1 MATFIWQRRV
11 PLALA
16 VSAVFA
22 IFLAVMQVPSTATS
36 GGSPYE
42 APQVVDT
49 NPDPNIVE
57 TDITAMGATVD
68 LGTGV
73 MASALT
79 FNGQLPGPEFRLK
92 VGDKVIVHFVNNAGH
107 PTGIHWHGI
116 ELHNASDGTP
126 LTQDLVPANGGTF
139 LYEFTV
145 TRPGIY
151 WYHPHHHSSTNQV
164 FKGMYGSIIVT
175 DPNEA
180 QLQTD
185 GILPP
190 QNQTLTM
197 VLSDATIC
205 KAPGSNDM
213 ETYNVATQPWLDGGS
228 GPLPP
233 QAGPD
238 PDDLCDI
245 TPIDEDGVARPDFA
259 AGDIPNIQTAQSAGG
274 TPVVEGQTVLTN
286 GKNVGPRSG
295 TITNGDAIPLD
306 PAPAGIQ
313 ARNVQPGQGLR
324 LQLLNTATTRFFRLR
339 LTDGAGTL
347 IPLVR
352 IGGQAGLLDEAIVEG
367 GIVGGFDTKY
377 TLGEILLDPG
387 DRQDVV
393 AAIPATA
400 TGVLTLWTLDFDRT
414 GGGESK
420 IPTVPVAHFNV
431 TGAVVSPA
439 FTIADGTD
447 LRLHTG
453 NPVEVLGAADG
464 SLLDPSTFSTP
475 LLGTPNQDIVLSN
488 QIAGGPAG
496 SKLGINDVVG
506 LHDFVGAFQDFPH
519 SDSSRYANVGDI
531 LELTTTNA
539 TTAHHPFHLHGFS
552 IQPIQ
557 LFNAS
562 DPMAPTYTFPRHEFR
577 DNIDIPKSYTLKYRV
592 RIDDRPLPNGN
603 PGGAL
608 GRWVFHCHIFF
619 HAVFGMISE
628 LVVVS
633 QPKVTVDDAAG
644 NEGAAIPV
652 HATATDLD
660 GDPLTTAWSYAPGA
674 GVDPGAVCTFA
685 SPSALDTTVT
695 CTDDGTYTITMTADD
710 GDSAVSAD
718 GTLIVANVPPHVV
731 ITSPPGG
738 SLYIVNSLVQVS
750 ATITDPAINDTL
762 TCTFDWDSL
771 DPDTVV
777 VPVAGSCSASN
788 LFTAAGVY
796 TINVTGADDDGGT
809 HTVSVL
815 VVVFDPDAGFVTG
828 GVNFDSPPGAYAADP
843 TLTGNANVSVG
854 AKYQNKA
861 TATTPPDGNT
871 QFQFHAPNLN
881 FHSESLEW
889 LVITEFKAMYLGVG
903 RVNGS
908 GDYGFLLTA
917 YDGQAPGGG
926 GADKIRIKIW
936 DKSAGNAVIYDNR
949 PGLPDDIDTADP
961 QITTGGNI
969 VIHKG
974 K

>member
-1 MATFIWQRRV
+1 M
-11 PLALA
+11 
-16 VSAVFA
+16 
-22 IFLAVMQVPSTATS
+22 
-36 GGSPYE
+36 
-42 APQVVDT
+42 
-49 NPDPNIVE
+49 
-57 TDITAMGATVD
+57 
-68 LGTGV
+68 
-73 MASALT
+73 
-79 FNGQLPGPEFRLK
+79 
-92 VGDKVIVHFVNNAGH
+92 
-107 PTGIHWHGI
+107 
-116 ELHNASDGTP
+116 
-126 LTQDLVPANGGTF
+126 
-139 LYEFTV
+139 
-145 TRPGIY
+145 
-151 WYHPHHHSSTNQV
+151 
-164 FKGMYGSIIVT
+164 
-175 DPNEA
+175 
-180 QLQTD
+180 
-185 GILPP
+185 
-190 QNQTLTM
+190 
-197 VLSDATIC
+197 
-205 KAPGSNDM
+205 
-213 ETYNVATQPWLDGGS
+213 
-228 GPLPP
+228 
-233 QAGPD
+233 
-238 PDDLCDI
+238 
-245 TPIDEDGVARPDFA
+245 
-259 AGDIPNIQTAQSAGG
+259 
-274 TPVVEGQTVLTN
+274 
-286 GKNVGPRSG
+286 
-295 TITNGDAIPLD
+295 
-306 PAPAGIQ
+306 
-313 ARNVQPGQGLR
+313 
-324 LQLLNTATTRFFRLR
+324 
-339 LTDGAGTL
+339 
-347 IPLVR
+347 
-352 IGGQAGLLDEAIVEG
+352 
-367 GIVGGFDTKY
+367 
-377 TLGEILLDPG
+377 
-387 DRQDVV
+387 
-393 AAIPATA
+393 
-400 TGVLTLWTLDFDRT
+400 
-414 GGGESK
+414 
-420 IPTVPVAHFNV
+420 
-431 TGAVVSPA
+431 
-439 FTIADGTD
+439 
-447 LRLHTG
+447 
-453 NPVEVLGAADG
+453 
-464 SLLDPSTFSTP
+464 
-475 LLGTPNQDIVLSN
+475 LSN

-738 SLYIVNSLVQVS
+738 SLYIVNSVVQVS
-750 ATITDPAINDTL
+750 ATIVDPALNDTL
-762 TCTFDWDSL
+762 TCTFDWDSP

-828 GVNFDSPPGAYAADP
+828 GVDFDSPTGAY
-843 TLTGNANVSVG
+843 
-854 AKYQNKA
+854 
-861 TATTPPDGNT
+861 
-871 QFQFHAPNLN
+871 
-881 FHSESLEW
+881 
-889 LVITEFKAMYLGVG
+889 
-903 RVNGS
+903 
-908 GDYGFLLTA
+908 
-917 YDGQAPGGG
+917 
-926 GADKIRIKIW
+926 GADRRSRERRTSVSGRNTRTRRLRRRHRTEHTVPVPRTQSQFPLRVARVAGHHGIQGDVPRGRKGERIRRLRLPAHGLRWAGAQWWRCRKIRIKIW
-936 DKSAGNAVIYDNR
+936 DKWRERQRDLR
-949 PGLPDDIDTADP
+949 QPTGLPDDIDTADP
-961 QITTGGNI
+961 RITTGGNI
-969 VIHKG
+969 VTTKASSV
-974 K
+974 

>member
-11 PLALA
+11 PLTLALLA
-16 VSAVFA
+16 IFA
-22 IFLAVMQVPSTATS
+22 IFMAIMQMPSTATS

-42 APQVVDT
+42 VPQVVDT

-57 TDITAMGATVD
+57 TTITAMGAMVD
-68 LGTGV
+68 LGNGV

-92 VGDKVIVHFVNNAGH
+92 VGDRVIVHFQNNAGH
-107 PTGIHWHGI
+107 ATGIHWHGI

-126 LTQDLVPANGGTF
+126 LTQDLVQPGNSF
-139 LYEFTV
+139 EYEFTV
-145 TRPGIY
+145 TRPGIF

-164 FKGMYGSIIVT
+164 FKGMYGSLIVT

-180 QLQTD
+180 QLQAD

-190 QNQTLTM
+190 QAQTLTM
-197 VLSDATIC
+197 VLSDTTIC
-205 KAPGSNDM
+205 KAPGSNDT
-213 ETYNVATQPWLDGGS
+213 ETYNVATQPWLDGTQGA
-228 GPLPP
+228 LPA

-245 TPIDEDGVARPDFA
+245 SPIDEDGVPRGDFL
-259 AGDIPNIQTAQSAGG
+259 AGELPNIQTAQSSGG
-274 TPVVEGQTVLTN
+274 TPVIEGQTVLTN
-286 GKNVGPRSG
+286 GKNVGPRNG
-295 TITNGDAIPLD
+295 TIADPAKPLD

-313 ARNVQPGQGLR
+313 ARNVQPGQGIR
-324 LQLLNTATTRFFRLR
+324 LQLVNSATTRFFRLR

-352 IGGQAGLLDEAIVEG
+352 VGGQAGLLDEAIVEG
-367 GIVGGFDTKY
+367 GMIGTFDTKY

-414 GGGESK
+414 GGGESN
-420 IPTVPVAHFNV
+420 IPTVPVAHFSV
-431 TGAVVSPA
+431 TGSALSPA
-439 FTIADGTD
+439 YTIADSTD
-447 LRLHTG
+447 LRFHTS
-453 NPVEVLGAADG
+453 NPVEVLGPATG
-464 SLLDPSTFSTP
+464 SLLDPATFAVP

-488 QIAGGPAG
+488 QIAGGTAG

-506 LHDFVGAFQDFPH
+506 LHDFGGLFQNFPH
-519 SDSSRYANVGDI
+519 LDSSRYANVGDI
-531 LELTTTNA
+531 LELTTTND

-552 IQPIQ
+552 IQPIL
-557 LFNAS
+557 LFNAA
-562 DPMAPTYTFPRHEFR
+562 DATAPTYTFPRHEFR
-577 DNIDIPKSYTLKYRV
+577 DNIDIPKAYTLKYRV

-633 QPKVTVDDAAG
+633 QPKVTVDNAAG

-660 GDPLTTAWSYAPGA
+660 GDPLTTAWSYAPSV
-674 GVDPGAVCTFA
+674 GVDPGATCAFA
-685 SPSALDTTVT
+685 NPNALDTTIT

-710 GDSAVSAD
+710 GDSAVSAN

-738 SLYIVNSLVQVS
+738 SLYIVNSVVQVN
-750 ATITDPAINDTL
+750 ATITDPASNDTL
-762 TCTFDWDSL
+762 TCTFDWDSP

-777 VPVAGSCSASN
+777 VPVAGACSASN

-815 VVVFDPDAGFVTG
+815 VVVFDPDAGFLTG
-828 GVNFDSPPGAYAADP
+828 GVNFDSPPGAYVADP
-843 TLTGNANVSVG
+843 TLTGKAHVSVG
-854 AKYQNKA
+854 AKYKNNA

-871 QFQFHAPNLN
+871 EFQFHAPKLN

-889 LVITEFKAMYLGVG
+889 LVITGFKAMYRGVG
-903 RVNGS
+903 RVNGT
-908 GDYGFLLTA
+908 GNYGFLVTA
-917 YDGQAPGGG
+917 YDGKAPGGG
-926 GADKIRIKIW
+926 GVDKIRIKIW
-936 DKSAGNAVIYDNR
+936 NKSAGDAVIYDNR

-961 QITTGGNI
+961 QVTSGGN
-969 VIHKG
+969 VTIHKG